1 MSEEI
6 KKLQEHIQTV
16 NMQLDN
22 ARKRY
27 DWNAYENL
35 FAKKIDFTLELR
47 RLQGSLNK
55 NLS

>member
-1 MSEEI
+1 MIEEI

-27 DWNAYENL
+27 DWIAYENL

-47 RLQGSLNK
+47 RLQGNLNK